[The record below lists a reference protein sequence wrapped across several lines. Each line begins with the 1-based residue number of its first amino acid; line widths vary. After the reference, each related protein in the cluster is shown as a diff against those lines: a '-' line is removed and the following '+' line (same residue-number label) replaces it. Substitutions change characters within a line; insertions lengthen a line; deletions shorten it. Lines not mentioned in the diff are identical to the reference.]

1 MRVLRGRAASVDAD
15 RDVTAEM
22 LTTVGETREQAVR
35 VWHPH
40 RQVAFGRRDSGEV
53 GYEAARDAARD
64 HGFPPV
70 ERRVGGRAVAYADT
84 TLAFAFAE
92 PVADLREG
100 LDERYERATAAV
112 ERALRDVGVDAE
124 RGEPDDA
131 FCPGTHSLQSDG
143 KLVGIAQRVRSDA
156 ALTAGVVVVDDREA
170 IAAVLADVYGALGL
184 PFAPDSVGSVARAG
198 GDGDPEAVRRATERA
213 AVGGDPDDPDVAA
226 TVERVS

>member
-22 LTTVGETREQAVR
+22 LTTVGETREPALR
-35 VWHPH
+35 VWLPH
-40 RQVAFGRRDSGEV
+40 RQVAFGRRDAGEE

-64 HGFPPV
+64 HWFPPV
-70 ERRVGGRAVAYADT
+70 ERSVGGRAVAYADS

-92 PVADLREG
+92 PVEDLREG

-112 ERALRDVGVDAE
+112 ERALRNVGVGAA

-184 PFAPDSVGSVARAG
+184 PFAPGSVGSVARAG
-198 GDGDPEAVRRATERA
+198 GDGDPEAVRRAIERA
-213 AVGGDPDDPDVAA
+213 FVGGDPDDPDVAA

>member
-1 MRVLRGRAASVDAD
+1 MRVLRGRAATVGAD

-22 LTTVGETREQAVR
+22 LATVGDDRVPAVR

-40 RQVAFGRRDSGEV
+40 RQVAFGRRDSGED

-70 ERRVGGRAVAYADT
+70 DRSVGGRAVAYADT

-92 PVADLREG
+92 PVADFREG
-100 LDERYERATAAV
+100 LDGRYERATAAV

-124 RGEPDDA
+124 RGEPDQA

-143 KLVGIAQRVRSDA
+143 KIVGIAQRVRSDA
-156 ALTAGVVVVDDREA
+156 ALTAGVVIVDERETL
-170 IAAVLADVYGALGL
+170 AAVLADVYEALGL
-184 PFAPDSVGSVARAG
+184 SFDPDSVGSVARSG
-198 GDGDPEAVRRATERA
+198 GNDDPAAVRQAIERA
-213 AVGGDPDDPDVAA
+213 FVGEADA
-226 TVERVS
+226 TVERVN